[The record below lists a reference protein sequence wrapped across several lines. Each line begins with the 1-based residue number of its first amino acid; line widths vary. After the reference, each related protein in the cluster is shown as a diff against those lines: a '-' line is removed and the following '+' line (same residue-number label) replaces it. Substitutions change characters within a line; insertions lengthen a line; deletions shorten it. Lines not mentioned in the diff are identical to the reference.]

1 MKKSV
6 KDFLGKF
13 VKNSEKLDE
22 IEEEIDDRLEYH
34 ENQTDSLI
42 KFKLILF
49 VLAMLVLLYYYFLE
63 KI

>member
-34 ENQTDSLI
+34 EKQTDSLI

-49 VLAMLVLLYYYFLE
+49 VLAILVSLYYYFLE

>member
-13 VKNSEKLDE
+13 IKNPEKLNE
-22 IEEEIDDRLEYH
+22 FEEEINDRLEYH
-34 ENQTDSLI
+34 EKQTDSLI
-42 KFKLILF
+42 KLKLILF